1 VYIFSYI
8 VYCYI
13 RSLWDYCLILRKRGK
28 CAHFLFYCVQT
39 FSSSLGDDCLIL
51 KKRGRCVHFLLYC
64 VLLHTFSRG
73 LLFDSQEKGE
83 VCPFSLIL
91 CTHVL

>member
-13 RSLWDYCLILRKRGK
+13 RSLRDYCLILRKRGK
-28 CAHFLFYCVQT
+28 SAHFLFYCVQT

-64 VLLHTFSRG
+64 VLLHMFSMGR
-73 LLFDSQEKGE
+73 LFDSEEKRGCE
-83 VCPFSLIL
+83 
-91 CTHVL
+91 